1 MKHRVLI
8 ITLRYLD
15 TKDAYT
21 EFPVIQRD
29 GSRVVSV
36 ATSFATPG
44 ARVKFIS
51 ALLNLIPLNTSR
63 VTSQKK

>member
-21 EFPVIQRD
+21 DFPVIQTE
-29 GSRVVSV
+29 GNRVVSV

-44 ARVKFIS
+44 ARAKFIS
-51 ALLNLIPLNTSR
+51 ALLSLIPLNTSR
-63 VTSQKK
+63 VTSQKR